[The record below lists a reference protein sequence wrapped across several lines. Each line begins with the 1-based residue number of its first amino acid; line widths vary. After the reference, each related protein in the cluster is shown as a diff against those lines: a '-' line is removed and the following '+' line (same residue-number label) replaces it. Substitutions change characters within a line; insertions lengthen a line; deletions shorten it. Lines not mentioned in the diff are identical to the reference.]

1 MILKICCALMGV
13 LKALNNV
20 GCDNR
25 VLNRLFSL
33 RFQVLGEKRVRLDNG
48 GYTKQFLNRGSR

>member
-1 MILKICCALMGV
+1 MVLEICCALMGV

-33 RFQVLGEKRVRLDNG
+33 RFQILGKKRVRLDNG
-48 GYTKQFLNRGSR
+48 GYTKQLLNQVSR

>member
-1 MILKICCALMGV
+1 MVLEICCALMGV
-13 LKALNNV
+13 LKAFNNV

-33 RFQVLGEKRVRLDNG
+33 RFQILGKKRV
-48 GYTKQFLNRGSR
+48 